1 MNLATRRDSRP
12 GGAEWNGARCG
23 EQSDR
28 PALSV
33 RRLVVTNFRNYDR
46 AEICPGPAPVV
57 LTGANGAGKTNL
69 LEAVS
74 YLAPG
79 RGLRGA
85 RLATV
90 ARVGS
95 DHRGWAVAASV
106 AGPAGLVDINTG
118 VAAREGGANGEG
130 LADPPERRIVK
141 IDGSK
146 ASGPGALAGLV
157 RIIWLTP
164 RMDRMFSE
172 AAAERRRFLDR
183 LAMGLDPGHGRNV
196 AAYERATRER
206 LALLSRGAADRSW
219 LAALESSIAGHG
231 LAIAAARRDTVA
243 RLRGALAAGIGSFP
257 KAELAVSGVL
267 EDRLSETPALEAE
280 EAFRQRL
287 AELRTRDAEA
297 GRATEG
303 PHRSDLIVRHSA
315 TGLLARQCSTGEQKG
330 LVIAIVLASARL
342 QAAMSGSAP
351 LLLLDEITAHLDHR
365 HRRALFA
372 ELARLGAQAWLTG
385 TDAGLF
391 RELAGDARFFNIHD
405 GVVSEA

>member
-12 GGAEWNGARCG
+12 GGAEWNGARRG

-46 AEICPGPAPVV
+46 AEISPGPAPVV
-57 LTGANGAGKTNL
+57 LTGPNGAGKTNL

-90 ARVGS
+90 ARAGS
-95 DHRGWAVAASV
+95 DQGWAVAASV
-106 AGPAGLVDINTG
+106 AGPAGVVDINTG
-118 VAAREGGANGEG
+118 IAAREGVANGDG
-130 LADPPERRIVK
+130 LADPRERRTVR

-146 ASGPGALAGLV
+146 TSGPGALAGLV

-183 LAMGLDPGHGRNV
+183 LTMGLDPGHGRHV

-206 LALLSRGAADRSW
+206 LALLSRGGADRSW

-231 LAIAAARRDTVA
+231 LAIAAARCDTVA
-243 RLRGALAAGIGSFP
+243 RLRGALTAGIGSFP
-257 KAELAVSGVL
+257 KTELSVSGVL

-280 EAFRQRL
+280 EAFRERL

-303 PHRSDLIVRHSA
+303 PHRSDMIVRHSA

-342 QAAMSGSAP
+342 QTAMSGSAP
-351 LLLLDEITAHLDHR
+351 LLLLDEITAHLDDR

-391 RELAGDARFFNIHD
+391 RELDGDARFFNIHD